1 MPITF
6 SNVFYT
12 YNPKTPLENAALNGV
27 DLTIEDGSFTAIV
40 GRTGS
45 GKSTMVQ
52 MINALLSPSQGEVV
66 VNEFINAADKKKR
79 TKKLYKVRG
88 QVGLVFQFPEY
99 QLFADTVEKD
109 VAFAPKNF
117 GLKEEE
123 ALEEAHKALREVG
136 LDESFDK
143 RSPFELSGGEK
154 RRVAI
159 AGILAFHPNI
169 LVVDEPTAGLDP
181 RGAFQMMELFEKVHK
196 AGTTVILVTHDMNIV
211 LRYADR
217 VLVVDNG
224 KIVRSSDPETLFFE
238 DIEKYSLE
246 TPLLYSFVK
255 GLSKRGFPL
264 DPGKIHDVD
273 SLAAEIAAKK
283 GDKR

>member
-1 MPITF
+1 MPVNF

-12 YNPKTPLENAALNGV
+12 YNPKTPLESAALNGV
-27 DLTIEDGSFTAIV
+27 DLQIEDGSFTAIV

-52 MINALLSPSQGEVV
+52 MINALLSPSAGEVT
-66 VNEFINAADKKKR
+66 VNEFVNSSDKKKC
-79 TKKLYKVRG
+79 TKKLYKVRR

-99 QLFADTVEKD
+99 QLFAETVEKD

-117 GLKEEE
+117 GLKDAE
-123 ALEEAHKALREVG
+123 ALEEAHKALRQVG

-159 AGILAFHPNI
+159 AGILAFHPSI

-181 RGAFQMMELFEKVHK
+181 RGAMEMMELFEEVHK
-196 AGTTVILVTHDMNIV
+196 AGATIILVTHDMNIV
-211 LRYADR
+211 LRYAQK
-217 VLVVDNG
+217 VFVVEEG
-224 KIVRSSDPETLFFE
+224 KIVRATDPRSLFFE

-246 TPLLYSFVK
+246 RPPLYSFVDNI
-255 GLSKRGFPL
+255 SKRGFQL
-264 DPGKIHDVD
+264 DASKIQDVET
-273 SLAAEIAAKK
+273 LAAEIVAKRGK
-283 GDKR
+283 KK

>member
-1 MPITF
+1 MPVNF
-6 SNVFYT
+6 SNVFYI
-12 YNPKTPLENAALNGV
+12 YNPKTPLESAALNGI

-52 MINALLSPSQGEVV
+52 MINALLSPSSGEVR
-66 VNEFINAADKKKR
+66 VNEFLNSADKKKR
-79 TKKLYKVRG
+79 TKKLYKVRR

-117 GLKEEE
+117 GMKDAE
-123 ALEEAHKALREVG
+123 ALEEAHKALRQVG

-159 AGILAFHPNI
+159 AGILAFHPSI

-181 RGAFQMMELFEKVHK
+181 RGAMEMMELFEEVHK
-196 AGTTVILVTHDMNIV
+196 AGATIILVTHDMNIV
-211 LRYADR
+211 LRYAQK
-217 VLVVDNG
+217 VFVVEEG
-224 KIVRSSDPETLFFE
+224 KIVRASDPKSLFFE

-246 TPLLYSFVK
+246 RPLLYSFVD
-255 GLSKRGFPL
+255 GLTKRGFPL
-264 DPGKIHDVD
+264 DADKISDVET
-273 SLAAEIAAKK
+273 LAAEIAAKK
-283 GDKR
+283 GGRK